1 MLILPHL
8 KFSLSSGTD
17 HEAAYLRLH
26 QDYFEDDC
34 VYPIILPPEVPYVK
48 KSFPKHYAQA

>member
-1 MLILPHL
+1 MFILPHL

-17 HEAAYLRLH
+17 REAAYLRLH